1 MEKRRIWQLFFLGV
15 VIVFLVVRLYT
26 ESAQEQ
32 SKRAIF
38 SWSSKEVTNNQTQ
51 FLHDLITYQFDRVF
65 QSFSSDVTVEEIA
78 SFVADLTNQNINVYG
93 LSGTPE
99 WALDPTGKGMLE
111 QLEQIVEV
119 NHQLSEE
126 QQIKG
131 LVIDVEPY
139 VLDGFQWE
147 DQSVQQSYI
156 SGMKQLYQAAKREGL
171 ELLVVVP
178 YFYDTQGYQEV
189 LRTIIREAASEVAV
203 MNYYRDHEIEHLTFE
218 AQEAR
223 NAHIPLTTIYE
234 LKRPGD
240 HDLTEKNTYY
250 EEGLSAVRENAD
262 QVIQHYEDQTIH
274 IAYHDYHAFREVL
287 ENE

>member
-1 MEKRRIWQLFFLGV
+1 MQKRRKWQLFFIGIL
-15 VIVFLVVRLYT
+15 IAFLVVRLFIET
-26 ESAQEQ
+26 NQEQ

-38 SWSSKEVTNNQTQ
+38 SWSSEEVINNRTQ
-51 FLHDLITYQFDRVF
+51 LLNDLNNYNFDRVF
-65 QSFSSDVTVEEIA
+65 QSFSSDLTNEEVSLFVEDI
-78 SFVADLTNQNINVYG
+78 TNQNIDVYG

-111 QLEQIVEV
+111 QLDQIVEV
-119 NHQLSEE
+119 NHLLPED

-139 VLDGFQWE
+139 LLDDFNWE

-156 SGMKQLYQAAKREGL
+156 SGIKQLYQAAEREGL

-178 YFYDTQGYQEV
+178 YFYDTKGYQEV
-189 LRTIIREAASEVAV
+189 VRTIIREASSEVVV

-223 NAHIPLTTIYE
+223 NANKPLTTIYE
-234 LKRPGD
+234 FKRPGD
-240 HDLTEKNTYY
+240 YDLTEKNTYY
-250 EEGLSAVRENAD
+250 YEGLSAARENAD
-262 QVIQHYEDQTIH
+262 RLKQHYKDQNIH
-274 IAYHDYHAFREVL
+274 IAYHDYHAFREVI